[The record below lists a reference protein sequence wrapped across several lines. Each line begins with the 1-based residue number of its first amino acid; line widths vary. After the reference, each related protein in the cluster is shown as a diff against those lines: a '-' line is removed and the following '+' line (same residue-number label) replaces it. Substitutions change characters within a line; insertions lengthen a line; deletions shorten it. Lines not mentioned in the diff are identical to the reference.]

1 MQPLWNILRVALVAV
16 IVVAVAEISKR
27 SPRLGAVL
35 LSLPLISLLAFTFGW
50 MQHRD
55 LPALSKMARETLIL
69 VPLGLPFFIPLAMAD
84 HFGWG
89 FWPAFMA
96 GVVLTSAAIV
106 GWLLLGA

>member
-1 MQPLWNILRVALVAV
+1 MQPLCNIFRVALVAI

-55 LPALSKMARETLIL
+55 LPAISKMARETLIL

-84 HFGWG
+84 HCGWG
-89 FWPAFMA
+89 FWPAFVG
-96 GVVLTSAAIV
+96 GVLLASVAIV
-106 GWLLLGA
+106 GWLLFGA